1 MEEKITG
8 KAHRILFFNTL
19 AFMICFSAWMLNGTL
34 VSFLVDNHVFDWSPV
49 QIGWLLGLPVLTG
62 SIFRLPFGMLTDRFG
77 GRYIFSLLMLIS
89 AVPMFLLSFAN
100 SYFLFLLCS
109 FGFGL
114 TGASFAVGVAYTSV
128 WYPAKWQGTA
138 LGIFGF
144 GTTGAALTTLITPS
158 VLQFLTDQGKNIE
171 SWRTLPIIYASILLL
186 MSIIFYFFTEN
197 KKPELSGKKF
207 TQLLEPL
214 SNVRVWRFG
223 LYYFLVFGCFV
234 AFSQWLVPYY
244 LNVYYM
250 SFVQAGM
257 IASLFSF
264 PAGIVRTLGGWLS
277 DKYGPRKV
285 LVSVFVASTILGL
298 LLVFPKMEL
307 YSPGKGIISKNNG
320 VVTSI
325 TDKSIKVDDKDYP
338 ITSLKSNADLDENDF
353 IVFPKKIMWQE
364 SAVKIGDKVKKN
376 QLIAKGITK
385 INFQANVNIFVFFVL
400 LIGISWGLGMGA
412 VYKFIPMYFPNT
424 VGVVGGTVGVL
435 GGLGGFFGP
444 ILFGYLLEFTGLWTS
459 SWIFIFILSLICLI
473 WIQIIIS
480 KINNQKLKQD
490 KL

>member
-1 MEEKITG
+1 MEERVTG
-8 KAHRILFFNTL
+8 KAHRVLFLNTL

-34 VSFLVDNHVFDWSPV
+34 VSFLVDNHVYEWSPV
-49 QIGWLLGLPVLTG
+49 QIGWLLGVPVLTG
-62 SIFRLPFGMLTDRFG
+62 SIFRLPVGLLTDRFG

-89 AVPMFLLSFAN
+89 AIPMLLLSFTN
-100 SYFLFLLCS
+100 SYLIFLLCS

-114 TGASFAVGVAYTSV
+114 TGASFAVGVAFTSV

-138 LGIFGF
+138 LGIFGL
-144 GTTGAALTTLITPS
+144 GNLGAALTTLISPS
-158 VLQFLTDQGKNIE
+158 ALQILTDSGKNIDH
-171 SWRTLPIIYASILLL
+171 WRLLPVIYAALLSL
-186 MSIIFYFFTEN
+186 MAVIFYLFSIN
-197 KKPELSGKKF
+197 KKPERSEKKF
-207 TQLLEPL
+207 KELLEPL
-214 SNVRVWRFG
+214 KSIKVWSFG

-244 LNVYYM
+244 LNVYYIA
-250 SFVQAGM
+250 FVQAGV

-264 PAGIVRTLGGWLS
+264 PASVIRTLGGWLS
-277 DKYGPRKV
+277 DKYGPQKV
-285 LVSVFVASTILGL
+285 LLSVFIASSVLGL
-298 LLVFPKMEL
+298 LLSFPKMEL

-320 VVTSI
+320 IVTSI
-325 TDKSIKVDDKDYP
+325 SDKSISVDDKEYP
-338 ITSLKSNADLDENDF
+338 ITSLKSNTDLDEDDF
-353 IVFPKKIMWQE
+353 IVFPHKVMWQE
-364 SAVKIGDKVKKN
+364 PTVKVGDTVKKN

-400 LIGISWGLGMGA
+400 LIGLSWGLGMGA

-459 SWIFIFILSLICLI
+459 SWVFIFLLSLVCLI
-473 WIQIIIS
+473 WMQIII
-480 KINNQKLKQD
+480 NRTNKLNTT
-490 KL
+490 

>member
-1 MEEKITG
+1 MEETITG

-62 SIFRLPFGMLTDRFG
+62 SIFRLPVGLLTDRYG
-77 GRYIFSLLMLIS
+77 GRYIYSLLMLIS
-89 AVPMFLLSFAN
+89 AVPMFLLSFTN
-100 SYFLFLLCS
+100 SYFIFLLCS

-138 LGIFGF
+138 LGIFGL
-144 GTTGAALTTLITPS
+144 GNLGAALTTLIGPS
-158 VLQFLTDQGKNIE
+158 ALQLLTDSGKNLDQ
-171 SWRTLPIIYASILLL
+171 WRLLPIIYAVLLLL
-186 MSIIFYFFTEN
+186 MSVVFYLFTEN
-197 KKPELSGKKF
+197 KKPPRSEKKF
-207 TQLLEPL
+207 IELLEPL
-214 SNVRVWRFG
+214 RNVRVWRFG
-223 LYYFLVFGCFV
+223 LYYFLVFGYFV

-250 SFVQAGM
+250 SFIQAGM
-257 IASLFSF
+257 VASLFSF
-264 PAGIVRTLGGWLS
+264 PASIIRTLGGWLS
-277 DKYGPRKV
+277 EKLGPRKV
-285 LVSVFVASTILGL
+285 LVSVFIASTVLGL

-320 VVTSI
+320 LVTSI
-325 TDKSIKVDDKDYP
+325 SDKSISVDDKEYP
-338 ITSLKSNADLDENDF
+338 LTSLKSNSDLDEDDF

-364 SAVKIGDKVKKN
+364 PAVKVGDEVKKN

-400 LIGISWGLGMGA
+400 LIGLAWGLGMGA
-412 VYKFIPMYFPNT
+412 IYKFIPRYFPNT

-459 SWIFIFILSLICLI
+459 SWIFIFILSLVCLI

-480 KINNQKLKQD
+480 KINNQQKISR
-490 KL
+490 

>member
-34 VSFLVDNHVFDWSPV
+34 VSFLVDNHVFEWSPV

-62 SIFRLPFGMLTDRFG
+62 SIFRLPVGLLTDRFG

-100 SYFLFLLCS
+100 SYILFLLCS

-158 VLQFLTDQGKNIE
+158 VLQFLTDHGKNIE
-171 SWRTLPIIYASILLL
+171 AWRTLPIIYAAILLL
-186 MSIIFYFFTEN
+186 MAIIFYLFTEN
-197 KKPELSGKKF
+197 KKPALSGKKLI
-207 TQLLEPL
+207 QLLEPL
-214 SNVRVWRFG
+214 KNVRVWRFG

-250 SFVQAGM
+250 PFVKAGM

-277 DKYGPRKV
+277 DKFGPRKV
-285 LVSVFVASTILGL
+285 LLSVFVSSVLLGL

-307 YSPGKGIISKNNG
+307 FSPGKGIISKTIG
-320 VVTSI
+320 TVTSI
-325 TDKSIKVDDKDYP
+325 SDSLIKIDKKEY
-338 ITSLKSNADLDENDF
+338 SLTPLKTNTELDNDAF
-353 IVFPKKIMWQE
+353 IVLPQKNVWQVP
-364 SAVKIGDKVKKN
+364 AVKVGDEVKKN

-400 LIGISWGLGMGA
+400 LLGITWGLGMGA

-459 SWIFIFILSLICLI
+459 SWVFIFLLSLVCLV
-473 WIQIIIS
+473 WMQITIN
-480 KINNQKLKQD
+480 KINRRNGN
-490 KL
+490 

>member
-34 VSFLVDNHVFDWSPV
+34 VSFLVDNHVFEWSPV

-62 SIFRLPFGMLTDRFG
+62 SIFRLPVGLLTDRFG

-100 SYFLFLLCS
+100 SYILFLLCS

-158 VLQFLTDQGKNIE
+158 VLQFLTDHGKNIE
-171 SWRTLPIIYASILLL
+171 AWRTLPIIYAAILLL
-186 MSIIFYFFTEN
+186 MAIIFYLFTEN
-197 KKPELSGKKF
+197 KKPALSGKKLI
-207 TQLLEPL
+207 QLLEPL
-214 SNVRVWRFG
+214 KNVRVWRFG

-250 SFVQAGM
+250 PFVKAGM

-277 DKYGPRKV
+277 DKFGPRKV
-285 LVSVFVASTILGL
+285 LLSVFVSSVLLGL

-307 YSPGKGIISKNNG
+307 FSPGEGIISKTIG
-320 VVTSI
+320 TVTSI
-325 TDKSIKVDDKDYP
+325 SDSLIKIDKKEY
-338 ITSLKSNADLDENDF
+338 SLTPLKTNTELDNDAF
-353 IVFPKKIMWQE
+353 IVLPQKNVWQVP
-364 SAVKIGDKVKKN
+364 AVKVGDEVKKN

-400 LIGISWGLGMGA
+400 LLGITWGLGMGA

-459 SWIFIFILSLICLI
+459 SWVFIFLLSLVCLV
-473 WIQIIIS
+473 WMQITIN
-480 KINNQKLKQD
+480 KINRRNGN
-490 KL
+490 

>member
-34 VSFLVDNHVFDWSPV
+34 VSFLVDNHVFEWSPV

-62 SIFRLPFGMLTDRFG
+62 SIFRLPVGLLTDRFG

-100 SYFLFLLCS
+100 SYILFLLCS

-158 VLQFLTDQGKNIE
+158 VLQFLTDHGKNIE
-171 SWRTLPIIYASILLL
+171 AWRTLPIIYAAILLL
-186 MSIIFYFFTEN
+186 MAIIFYLFTEN
-197 KKPELSGKKF
+197 KKPALSGKKLI
-207 TQLLEPL
+207 QLLEPL
-214 SNVRVWRFG
+214 KNVRVWRFG

-250 SFVQAGM
+250 TFVKAGM

-277 DKYGPRKV
+277 DKFGPRKV
-285 LVSVFVASTILGL
+285 LLSVFVSSVLLGL

-307 YSPGKGIISKNNG
+307 FSPGKGIISKTIG
-320 VVTSI
+320 TVTSI
-325 TDKSIKVDDKDYP
+325 SDSLIKIDKKEY
-338 ITSLKSNADLDENDF
+338 SLTPLKTNTELDNDAF
-353 IVFPKKIMWQE
+353 IVLPQKNVWQVP
-364 SAVKIGDKVKKN
+364 AVKVGDEVKKN

-400 LIGISWGLGMGA
+400 LLGITWGLGMGA

-459 SWIFIFILSLICLI
+459 SWVFIFLLSLVCLV
-473 WIQIIIS
+473 WMQITIN
-480 KINNQKLKQD
+480 KINRRNGN
-490 KL
+490 

>member
-19 AFMICFSAWMLNGTL
+19 AFTVCFSAWMLNGTL
-34 VSFLVDNHVFDWSPV
+34 VSFLVDNHVFEWSPV

-62 SIFRLPFGMLTDRFG
+62 SIFRLPVGLLTDRFG

-89 AVPMFLLSFAN
+89 AVPMFLLSFTN

-138 LGIFGF
+138 LGIFGL
-144 GTTGAALTTLITPS
+144 GNLGAALTTLIGPS
-158 VLQFLTDQGKNIE
+158 TLQFLPDSGKNLDQ
-171 SWRTLPIIYASILLL
+171 WRLLPIIYAVLLLL
-186 MSIIFYFFTEN
+186 MAVAFYLFTEN
-197 KKPELSGKKF
+197 KKPPRSEKKF
-207 TQLLEPL
+207 IELLEPL
-214 SNVRVWRFG
+214 RNIRVWRFG

-250 SFVQAGM
+250 SFIKAGM
-257 IASLFSF
+257 VASLFSF
-264 PAGIVRTLGGWLS
+264 PASIIRTLGGWLS
-277 DKYGPRKV
+277 DKFGPRKV
-285 LVSVFVASTILGL
+285 LVSVFIASTLFGL

-325 TDKSIKVDDKDYP
+325 SYKSIKVDDKDYP
-338 ITSLKSNADLDENDF
+338 INSLKNNANLDEDDF
-353 IVFPKKIMWQE
+353 IVFPKKIMWHE
-364 SAVKIGDKVKKN
+364 PAVKVGDEVKKN

-400 LIGISWGLGMGA
+400 LIGLSWGLGMGA

-459 SWIFIFILSLICLI
+459 SWIFIFLISLLCLV
-473 WIQIIIS
+473 WMQIT
-480 KINNQKLKQD
+480 INKMNRRNIN
-490 KL
+490 

>member
-1 MEEKITG
+1 MEEKITS

-34 VSFLVDNHVFDWSPV
+34 VSFLVDNHVFDWNPV
-49 QIGWLLGLPVLTG
+49 QIGWLLGVPVLTG
-62 SIFRLPFGMLTDRFG
+62 SIFRLPVGLLTDRFG
-77 GRYIFSLLMLIS
+77 GRYLYSLLMLIS
-89 AVPMFLLSFAN
+89 AVPMFLLSFTN
-100 SYFLFLLCS
+100 SYAIFLLCS

-128 WYPAKWQGTA
+128 WYPTKWQGTA
-138 LGIFGF
+138 LGIFGL
-144 GTTGAALTTLITPS
+144 GNLGAALTTLIGPS
-158 VLQFLTDQGKNIE
+158 ALQFLTDSGKNLDQ
-171 SWRTLPIIYASILLL
+171 WRLLPVIYAVLLLL
-186 MSIIFYFFTEN
+186 MAVIFYLFTEN
-197 KKPELSGKKF
+197 KKPPRSEKKF
-207 TQLLEPL
+207 IELLEPL
-214 SNVRVWRFG
+214 RNIRVWRFG
-223 LYYFLVFGCFV
+223 LYYFLVFGGFV

-257 IASLFSF
+257 VASLFSF
-264 PAGIVRTLGGWLS
+264 PASIIRTLGGWLS
-277 DKYGPRKV
+277 DKFGPRKV
-285 LVSVFVASTILGL
+285 LLTVFASSVLLGL

-307 YSPGKGIISKNNG
+307 FSPGKGIISKTDG
-320 VVTSI
+320 TVTSVSDSLI
-325 TDKSIKVDDKDYP
+325 KIDKKEYSL
-338 ITSLKSNADLDENDF
+338 TSLKSNADLDEDDF

-364 SAVKIGDKVKKN
+364 PAVKVGDEVKKN

-400 LIGISWGLGMGA
+400 LLGITWGLGMGA

-424 VGVVGGTVGVL
+424 VGIVGGTVGVL

-459 SWIFIFILSLICLI
+459 SWVFIFLLSLVCLV
-473 WIQIIIS
+473 WMQIT
-480 KINNQKLKQD
+480 INKMNKRNEK
-490 KL
+490 

>member
-1 MEEKITG
+1 MEEQVTG

-49 QIGWLLGLPVLTG
+49 EIGWLLGLPVLTG
-62 SIFRLPFGMLTDRFG
+62 SIFRLPVGILTDRFG

-89 AVPMFLLSFAN
+89 AMPMFLLSFAN
-100 SYFLFLLCS
+100 SYILFLLCS

-128 WYPAKWQGTA
+128 WYPPKWQGTA

-158 VLQFLTDQGKNIE
+158 VLQFLTEHGKNIE
-171 SWRTLPIIYASILLL
+171 AWRTLPIIYAAILLL
-186 MSIIFYFFTEN
+186 MSLIFYLFTEN
-197 KKPELSGKKF
+197 KKPVLGGQKF
-207 TQLLEPL
+207 IQLLEPL
-214 SNVRVWRFG
+214 KNVRVWRFG

-250 SFVQAGM
+250 PFVKAGM

-277 DKYGPRKV
+277 DKFGPRKV
-285 LVSVFVASTILGL
+285 LLSVFISSVLLGL

-307 YSPGKGIISKNNG
+307 FSPGKGIISKTNG
-320 VVTSI
+320 TVTFISDSLI
-325 TDKSIKVDDKDYP
+325 KIDKKEYSLTPLK
-338 ITSLKSNADLDENDF
+338 TSTDLDDDEI
-353 IVFPKKIMWQE
+353 IVFPKKNMWQE
-364 SAVKIGDKVKKN
+364 PAVMVGDEVKKN

-400 LIGISWGLGMGA
+400 LLGITWGLGMGA
-412 VYKFIPMYFPNT
+412 VYKFIPMYFPNV

-435 GGLGGFFGP
+435 GGLGGFLGP

-459 SWIFIFILSLICLI
+459 SWIFIFLLSLVCLV
-473 WIQIIIS
+473 WMQIT
-480 KINNQKLKQD
+480 INKMNKRK
-490 KL
+490 

>member
-1 MEEKITG
+1 MEETITG

-62 SIFRLPFGMLTDRFG
+62 SIFRLPVGLLTDRYG
-77 GRYIFSLLMLIS
+77 GRYIYSLLMLIS
-89 AVPMFLLSFAN
+89 AVPMFLLSFTN
-100 SYFLFLLCS
+100 SYFIFLLCS

-138 LGIFGF
+138 LGIFGL
-144 GTTGAALTTLITPS
+144 GNLGAALTTLIGPS
-158 VLQFLTDQGKNIE
+158 ALQLLTDSGKNLDQ
-171 SWRTLPIIYASILLL
+171 WRLLPIIYAVLLLL
-186 MSIIFYFFTEN
+186 MSVVFYLFTEN
-197 KKPELSGKKF
+197 KKPPRSEKKF
-207 TQLLEPL
+207 IELLEPL
-214 SNVRVWRFG
+214 RNVRVWRFG
-223 LYYFLVFGCFV
+223 FYYFLVFGCFV

-250 SFVQAGM
+250 SFIQAGM
-257 IASLFSF
+257 VASLFSF
-264 PAGIVRTLGGWLS
+264 PASIIRTLGGWLS

-285 LVSVFVASTILGL
+285 LVSVFIASTILGL
-298 LLVFPKMEL
+298 LLAFPKMEL
-307 YSPGKGIISKNNG
+307 SSPGKGIISKNNG
-320 VVTSI
+320 VVTAIS
-325 TDKSIKVDDKDYP
+325 DKSISVDDKEYP
-338 ITSLKSNADLDENDF
+338 LTSIKINADLNEDDF

-364 SAVKIGDKVKKN
+364 PAVKVGDTVKKN

-400 LIGISWGLGMGA
+400 LIGLSWGLGMGA

-444 ILFGYLLEFTGLWTS
+444 IFFGYLLEFTGLWTS
-459 SWIFIFILSLICLI
+459 SWIFIFILSIICLI

-480 KINNQKLKQD
+480 KISNQQKISR
-490 KL
+490 

>member
-1 MEEKITG
+1 MEEQITS

-62 SIFRLPFGMLTDRFG
+62 SIFRLPVGLLTDRFG

-89 AVPMFLLSFAN
+89 AIPMFLLSFAN
-100 SYFLFLLCS
+100 SYILFLLCS

-158 VLQFLTDQGKNIE
+158 VLQFLTDHGKNIE
-171 SWRTLPIIYASILLL
+171 SWRTLPIIYAAILLL
-186 MSIIFYFFTEN
+186 MSVIFYLFTEN
-197 KKPELSGKKF
+197 KKPALSGKKF
-207 TQLLEPL
+207 IQLLEPL
-214 SNVRVWRFG
+214 RNVRVWRFG

-250 SFVQAGM
+250 PFVQAGM

-277 DKYGPRKV
+277 DKFGPRKV
-285 LVSVFVASTILGL
+285 LLSVFVSSVLLGL

-307 YSPGKGIISKNNG
+307 FSPGKGIISKIDG
-320 VVTSI
+320 KVISVSDRLIQIDKKEYFLSPLKTSAELAG
-325 TDKSIKVDDKDYP
+325 D
-338 ITSLKSNADLDENDF
+338 AF
-353 IVFPKKIMWQE
+353 IVLPQKIVWQVP
-364 SAVKIGDKVKKN
+364 AVKVGDEVKKN

-400 LIGISWGLGMGA
+400 LLGITWGLGMGA

-459 SWIFIFILSLICLI
+459 SWVFIFLLSLVCLV
-473 WIQIIIS
+473 WMQIT
-480 KINNQKLKQD
+480 INKMNKRNEK
-490 KL
+490 